1 MDIKVDF
8 SDLVIKTDRLILR
21 AFKNS
26 DLEDFYEYAKTPG
39 LGEMAGWPHHKSIEE
54 TKKVLENFK
63 KNKDV
68 LAIEKDGK
76 VIGSLGLHP
85 VDSEFYKEFE
95 DKKGREIGFVLSED
109 YHRQKIMTE
118 AVKAVM
124 KYAFED
130 LGLDYISA
138 GYFRGNFKSRW
149 FQQKMGFKYYGSHVV
164 KVATGNLEP
173 VHQTIFTKEDYLK
186 NEPAEIPEKNR
197 SKATEELVLKSKK
210 EIIKRV
216 YFTLAMVSLIV
227 SIIIFIISYLNTP
240 RHFKY
245 EKDLYRVYRGEDFY
259 TVEFS
264 DKVSGIDYTD
274 TEDAVY
280 LDAYT
285 TKYDEIFN
293 KERPNKSLTF
303 HKDNLK
309 TVLYQN
315 HESMPNMV
323 IGSGEIRQTLL
334 PRLLLGFYARLSI
347 IGFLI
352 LGLIIFILE
361 KFKKKLIS
369 LPIKTLIIGGPLS
382 FFLGIISIKGF
393 NTPTYYPM
401 SDIKYIAFLSL
412 GIYLFLIFLSLARD
426 QKRMWNS
433 HPFKIL
439 IFIHHLILIQIG
451 RHLVVLQ
458 HYQVDA
464 SSSYLL
470 FVFQEA
476 FSSLKY
482 LHRSTWLLR
491 LFLEPLRFLW
501 L

>member
-1 MDIKVDF
+1 MKNCNIVKDLIPLYKENLLSEESRTFVEDHLKSCSECENLLKDQIEIKRTNTKPLDF
-8 SDLVIKTDRLILR
+8 V
-21 AFKNS
+21 
-26 DLEDFYEYAKTPG
+26 E
-39 LGEMAGWPHHKSIEE
+39 KSI
-54 TKKVLENFK
+54 
-63 KNKDV
+63 
-68 LAIEKDGK
+68 
-76 VIGSLGLHP
+76 
-85 VDSEFYKEFE
+85 
-95 DKKGREIGFVLSED
+95 
-109 YHRQKIMTE
+109 
-118 AVKAVM
+118 
-124 KYAFED
+124 
-130 LGLDYISA
+130 
-138 GYFRGNFKSRW
+138 
-149 FQQKMGFKYYGSHVV
+149 
-164 KVATGNLEP
+164 
-173 VHQTIFTKEDYLK
+173 
-186 NEPAEIPEKNR
+186 
-197 SKATEELVLKSKK
+197 KK
-210 EIIKRV
+210 ETR
-216 YFTLAMVSLIV
+216 YFTLAVIALLG
-227 SIIIFIISYLNTP
+227 SILIFIISYLNTP
-240 RHFKY
+240 RHIEY
-245 EKDLYRVYRGEDFY
+245 EKDLYKVYRSDDIY

-264 DKVSGIDYTD
+264 DKVSGIDYTN

-369 LPIKTLIIGGPLS
+369 LPIKTLILGGPLS

-412 GIYLFLIFLSLARD
+412 GIYLFLIFLSLARE

-439 IFIHHLILIQIG
+439 IS
-451 RHLVVLQ
+451 
-458 HYQVDA
+458 Y
-464 SSSYLL
+464 SSSN
-470 FVFQEA
+470 
-476 FSSLKY
+476 FSTDRKASCGTSTLPSWRIFF
-482 LHRSTWLLR
+482 LPSFCFSRSFF
-491 LFLEPLRFLW
+491 FLEISPP
-501 L
+501 